1 MYGLRHAVL
10 SALSKFYGAEIVTQ
24 EFHLSATP
32 VGQNDYLVRTE
43 QVAPGV
49 PVAEEL
55 VHWPVAEWLAAAG
68 DLMDDPLQLVLQ
80 GNIAARNSV
89 NLVALG
95 QELYNGLFQGSLRD
109 SWITAQGIAQ
119 NHQQVLRLRLGLK
132 DTRLARLPWEV
143 MHAGDHS
150 GRCLRPLVTGPDITF
165 ARYQTGL
172 APASRLL
179 THNAPTSPEARGVRV
194 LMVISSPND
203 LARLDLLKQEAINL
217 KAELHRQALRV
228 ADGNHYLPEIELT
241 VFDQPSREELTQA
254 LEQGHYHIFHYSGHS
269 NLGANGGQIYLVSK
283 KTGLTETLN
292 GDDLAGLLVNNN
304 IQMAVFNS
312 CLGAYRAKS
321 ETGEDSGERNLTESL
336 VKRGIRSILAMSE
349 RIPDEVALTLTQLFY
364 RNLSQ
369 GYALDLCVSRVRQG
383 LISAYGSQ
391 QMYWALPIL
400 YLQREFDGCLTPQVN
415 LPGYMAT
422 PRGLSELLN
431 QYQPPQETNNYNY
444 SDLGTNS
451 EISLAIDDILNPNFG
466 EETTEVDWL
475 GEDTWGDLV
484 DEIEYDD
491 PSYNEDLAIVS
502 DLFRQLGNPVAKTKE
517 PSIKAELI
525 ADNHHYLSEMQ
536 VSQPKQSLD
545 WENVPTQITPT
556 PLNLEKREVNPQLSP
571 SPVPQQ
577 GNRFHRQKWAA
588 RGGLPLQLL
597 YGLVGASAITIILGI
612 GWWWHQRQAQKSSD
626 IPPIPGQNFA
636 NNQYPRIN
644 LANSATGIVTA
655 TATAQLSQG
664 NLKAGLDAINELLNR
679 GAFTGAETALNLI
692 PAKDTDNPSVNFF
705 RGRLAWQS
713 VQTKNNKY
721 SIDDARRYWARA
733 VEKQPD
739 SLLYNNSLGFA
750 YYAENNLNY
759 ANDAWFKS
767 LSLALKPQESKN
779 SSPMKYPQ
787 IAGEPQALTAY
798 AGLALGLYKSAK
810 SQPADKRQQ
819 YLQEAIKL
827 RQMVIQNAPADFTI
841 ERLSQNW
848 LWTEQAIAD
857 WRLLLQENSP

>member
-1 MYGLRHAVL
+1 VL

-597 YGLVGASAITIILGI
+597 YGLVGASAITIILAI

-626 IPPIPGQNFA
+626 IPPIPGQNFV

>member
-143 MHAGDHS
+143 MHAGDNS

-597 YGLVGASAITIILGI
+597 YGLVGASAITIILAI

-626 IPPIPGQNFA
+626 IPPIPGQNFV

>member
-545 WENVPTQITPT
+545 WENVPNQITPT

-597 YGLVGASAITIILGI
+597 YGLVGASAITIILAI

-626 IPPIPGQNFA
+626 IPPIPGQNFV

>member
-1 MYGLRHAVL
+1 MYGLRHVVL

-32 VGQNDYLVRTE
+32 VGKNDYLVRTE

-68 DLMDDPLQLVLQ
+68 DLMDDPLQSVLQ
-80 GNIAARNSV
+80 GNMVARNSV

-95 QELYNGLFQGSLRD
+95 QDLYNALFQGTLRD

-132 DTRLARLPWEV
+132 DTRLARLPWEI
-143 MHAGDHS
+143 MHAGD
-150 GRCLRPLVTGPDITF
+150 RPLATGPYITF
-165 ARYQTGL
+165 ARYQSGIV
-172 APASRLL
+172 PPSRLP
-179 THNAPTSPEARGVRV
+179 THHLPTSPEARGIRV
-194 LMVISSPND
+194 LMVISAPTD
-203 LARLDLLKQEAINL
+203 LVRLDLLKQEAINL
-217 KAELHRQALRV
+217 KAELHRQTLKV
-228 ADGNHYLPEIELT
+228 ADGNHHLPEIELT
-241 VFDQPSREELTQA
+241 VLDQPGREELTQA
-254 LEQGHYHIFHYSGHS
+254 LEQGHYHILHYSGHS
-269 NLGANGGQIYLVSK
+269 NVGGNGGQIYLVSK
-283 KTGLTETLN
+283 KTGLTETLS

-312 CLGAYRAKS
+312 CLGAYRARS
-321 ETGEDSGERNLTESL
+321 EVAEDSGERNLTESL

-364 RNLSQ
+364 HNLGQ

-415 LPGYMAT
+415 LSGY
-422 PRGLSELLN
+422 SELLKE
-431 QYQPPQETNNYNY
+431 YQPPKPTNSYNY
-444 SDLGTNS
+444 AAVASNIES
-451 EISLAIDDILNPNFG
+451 MMAIDDILNPNFG
-466 EETTEVDWL
+466 QETTEVDWL

-491 PSYNEDLAIVS
+491 PSYNEDSAIVS
-502 DLFRQLGNPVAKTKE
+502 DLFRQLGKPVTKAEE
-517 PSIKAELI
+517 PSMKAELI
-525 ADNHHYLSEMQ
+525 EENHHYQSEMQ
-536 VSQPKQSLD
+536 VAPPKQNLD
-545 WENVPTQITPT
+545 WGNVPTQITPT
-556 PLNLEKREVNPQLSP
+556 PVNFEQREVNPQLSP
-571 SPVPQQ
+571 SPVTPK
-577 GNRFHRQKWAA
+577 GNRFHRTKS
-588 RGGLPLQLL
+588 PLL
-597 YGLVGASAITIILGI
+597 YGLLGAGVITIMVGI

-626 IPPIPGQNFA
+626 VPPIPGENFTS
-636 NNQYPRIN
+636 NQYPRIN
-644 LANSATGIVTA
+644 LASSSTGIVTA

-664 NLKAGLDAINELLNR
+664 NLKSGLDAVNELLNR
-679 GAFTGAETALNLI
+679 GAFAAAETALNLI
-692 PAKDTDNPSVNFF
+692 PVEDAENPSVNFF

-713 VQTKNNKY
+713 VQTNNNKY

-733 VEKQPD
+733 VQNQPD

-767 LSLALKPQESKN
+767 LSLALKPQQNQGSG
-779 SSPMKYPQ
+779 PVKYPQ
-787 IAGEPQALTAY
+787 IAGETEALTAY

-810 SQPADKRQQ
+810 NQPADKGQQ

-857 WRLLLQENSP
+857 WQGLGQAK

>member
-1 MYGLRHAVL
+1 M
-10 SALSKFYGAEIVTQ
+10 TQ

-49 PVAEEL
+49 PLAEEL

-68 DLMDDPLQLVLQ
+68 HLMDDPLQLVLQ
-80 GNIAARNSV
+80 GDMISRNSV
-89 NLVALG
+89 NLVSLG
-95 QELYNGLFQGSLRD
+95 QELYNALFQGTLRD

-143 MHAGDHS
+143 MHAGD
-150 GRCLRPLVTGPDITF
+150 RPLATGPYITF
-165 ARYQTGL
+165 ARYQSGI
-172 APASRLL
+172 APPSRLL
-179 THNAPTSPEARGVRV
+179 SHNLPPSPEARGIKV
-194 LMVISSPND
+194 LMVISSPTD
-203 LARLDLLKQEAINL
+203 LVRLDLLKQEAINL

-228 ADGNHYLPEIELT
+228 VDDHHHHLPEIELT
-241 VFDQPSREELTQA
+241 VLDGPGREELTQA
-254 LEQGHYHIFHYSGHS
+254 LEQGHYHILHYSGHS

-283 KTGLTETLN
+283 KTGLTETLS

-321 ETGEDSGERNLTESL
+321 EALEDSGERNLTESL

-369 GYALDLCVSRVRQG
+369 GYPLDLCVSRVRQG
-383 LISAYGSQ
+383 LISAYGSE

-400 YLQREFDGCLTPQVN
+400 YLQREFDGCLIPKVN
-415 LPGYMAT
+415 LPGYMTT
-422 PRGLSELLN
+422 PSGLSELLN
-431 QYQPPQETNNYNY
+431 EYQPPKQTNSYNY
-444 SDLGTNS
+444 STGASNL
-451 EISLAIDDILNPNFG
+451 EIPLAIDDILNPNLPEDSAG
-466 EETTEVDWL
+466 VDWL

-484 DEIEYDD
+484 DEIEYDN
-491 PSYNEDLAIVS
+491 PSYHEDSAIVS
-502 DLFRQLGNPVAKTKE
+502 DLFRQLGTPVNKTEE
-517 PSIKAELI
+517 PSMKAELI
-525 ADNHHYLSEMQ
+525 PQEHHLSEMQ
-536 VSQPKQSLD
+536 VAQTKQNLD
-545 WENVPTQITPT
+545 WGNVPSQITST
-556 PLNLEKREVNPQLSP
+556 SSNIEKRQVNPQLSP
-571 SPVPQQ
+571 SPVPPQ
-577 GNRFHRQKWAA
+577 GNRSRQTKS
-588 RGGLPLQLL
+588 PLLL
-597 YGLVGASAITIILGI
+597 YGLVGASAISVIVGI
-612 GWWWHQRQAQKSSD
+612 GWWWHQKQAQKSTD
-626 IPPIPGQNFA
+626 VPQIPGQNSQ
-636 NNQYPRIN
+636 NHQYPSIN

-655 TATAQLSQG
+655 TAMAQLSQG

-679 GAFTGAETALNLI
+679 GAFASAETALNLI
-692 PAKDTDNPSVNFF
+692 PAQDAENSSVNFF

-733 VEKQPD
+733 VQNQPD
-739 SLLYNNSLGFA
+739 SLVYNNALGFA

-767 LSLALKPQESKN
+767 LSLALKPQENKS

-787 IAGEPQALTAY
+787 IAGQPEALTAY
-798 AGLALGLYKSAK
+798 AGLALGLYKSANT
-810 SQPADKRQQ
+810 QPPDKRQQ
-819 YLQEAIKL
+819 YLREAIKL

-841 ERLSQNW
+841 EKLSQNW

-857 WRLLLQENSP
+857 WGALLQENSP

>member
-1 MYGLRHAVL
+1 MYGLRHVVL

-80 GNIAARNSV
+80 GNMVARNSV

-95 QELYNGLFQGSLRD
+95 QELYNALFQGTLRD

-132 DTRLARLPWEV
+132 DSRLARLPWEV
-143 MHAGDHS
+143 MHAGD
-150 GRCLRPLVTGPDITF
+150 RPLATGPYITF
-165 ARYQTGL
+165 ARYQTGIV
-172 APASRLL
+172 PGSRLIN
-179 THNAPTSPEARGVRV
+179 HNLPTSPEVRGVRV
-194 LMVISSPND
+194 LMVISSPTD
-203 LARLDLLKQEAINL
+203 LVRLDLLKQEAINL
-217 KAELHRQALRV
+217 KAELHRQALKV
-228 ADGNHYLPEIELT
+228 ADGNHHLPEIELT
-241 VFDQPSREELTQA
+241 VLDQPGREKLTQA
-254 LEQGHYHIFHYSGHS
+254 LEQGHYHILHYSGHS

-283 KTGLTETLN
+283 KTGLTETLS

-312 CLGAYRAKS
+312 CLGAYRARS
-321 ETGEDSGERNLTESL
+321 EAVEDSGERNLTESL

-415 LPGYMAT
+415 LSGY
-422 PRGLSELLN
+422 SELLN
-431 QYQPPQETNNYNY
+431 EYQPPRQTNSYNY
-444 SDLGTNS
+444 SAVASNLENMM
-451 EISLAIDDILNPNFG
+451 AIDDILSPNLG

-491 PSYNEDLAIVS
+491 PSYNEDSAIVS
-502 DLFRQLGNPVAKTKE
+502 DLFRQIGNPVAKTEE
-517 PSIKAELI
+517 PSMRAELI
-525 ADNHHYLSEMQ
+525 PQDHHYLSEMQ
-536 VSQPKQSLD
+536 VTEAK
-545 WENVPTQITPT
+545 ENLNWGNIPTQITPT
-556 PLNLEKREVNPQLSP
+556 SSNIEKRELNSQLSP
-571 SPVPQQ
+571 STVPAK
-577 GNRFHRQKWAA
+577 GNRLQRKKS
-588 RGGLPLQLL
+588 PLLL
-597 YGLVGASAITIILGI
+597 YRLVGVGAITVMVGI
-612 GWWWHQRQAQKSSD
+612 GWWWHQQQVQKSAD
-626 IPPIPGQNFA
+626 VPQIPGQNSP
-636 NNQYPRIN
+636 NNQYPSIN

-664 NLKAGLDAINELLNR
+664 NLKSGLDAVNELLNR
-679 GAFTGAETALNLI
+679 GAFAAAETALNLI
-692 PAKDTDNPSVNFF
+692 PIEDADNPSVNFF

-733 VEKQPD
+733 VKNQPD

-767 LSLALKPQESKN
+767 LSLALNPQQNKT
-779 SSPMKYPQ
+779 SSPVKYPQ
-787 IAGEPQALTAY
+787 IAGDTQALTAY

-810 SQPADKRQQ
+810 SQPPEKRQQ

-857 WRLLLQENSP
+857 WRSLDQAK

>member
-1 MYGLRHAVL
+1 MYGLRHVVL
-10 SALSKFYGAEIVTQ
+10 SALSKFYGAEVVTQ

-55 VHWPVAEWLAAAG
+55 VHWPVAEWLTAAG
-68 DLMDDPLQLVLQ
+68 DLMDDPLQSVLQ
-80 GNIAARNSV
+80 GNMVARNSV

-95 QELYNGLFQGSLRD
+95 QDLYNALFQGTLRD

-132 DTRLARLPWEV
+132 DTRLARLPWEI
-143 MHAGDHS
+143 MHAGD
-150 GRCLRPLVTGPDITF
+150 RPLATGPYITF
-165 ARYQTGL
+165 ARYQSGI
-172 APASRLL
+172 APPSRLP
-179 THNAPTSPEARGVRV
+179 THNLPMSPEARGIRV
-194 LMVISSPND
+194 LMVISAPTD
-203 LARLDLLKQEAINL
+203 LVRLDLLKQEAINL
-217 KAELHRQALRV
+217 KAELRRQALKV
-228 ADGNHYLPEIELT
+228 ADGNHHLPEIELT
-241 VFDQPSREELTQA
+241 VLDQPGREELTQA
-254 LEQGHYHIFHYSGHS
+254 LEQGHYHILHYSGHS
-269 NLGANGGQIYLVSK
+269 NLGGNGGQIYLVSK

-304 IQMAVFNS
+304 IQVAVFNS
-312 CLGAYRAKS
+312 CLGAYRARS
-321 ETGEDSGERNLTESL
+321 EVAEDSGERNLTESL

-349 RIPDEVALTLTQLFY
+349 RIPDEVALTLTQLLY
-364 RNLSQ
+364 RNLGQ

-415 LPGYMAT
+415 LSGY
-422 PRGLSELLN
+422 SELLN
-431 QYQPPQETNNYNY
+431 EYQPPKLTNSDNY
-444 SDLGTNS
+444 SAVASNLEN
-451 EISLAIDDILNPNFG
+451 IMAIDDILNPNFA
-466 EETTEVDWL
+466 EERTEIDWL

-491 PSYNEDLAIVS
+491 PSYNEDSAIVS
-502 DLFRQLGNPVAKTKE
+502 DLFRQLGNPVAKPEE
-517 PSIKAELI
+517 PSMKAELI
-525 ADNHHYLSEMQ
+525 EESHHYQSEMQ
-536 VSQPKQSLD
+536 VAPTKQNLD

-556 PLNLEKREVNPQLSP
+556 PLNFEKREVNPQLSP
-571 SPVPQQ
+571 SPVTPK
-577 GNRFHRQKWAA
+577 GNRSYWMKS
-588 RGGLPLQLL
+588 PLLL
-597 YGLVGASAITIILGI
+597 YGLVGAGVITIIVGI

-626 IPPIPGQNFA
+626 VPPIPGENFTS
-636 NNQYPRIN
+636 NQYPPIN
-644 LANSATGIVTA
+644 LANSSTGIVTA

-664 NLKAGLDAINELLNR
+664 NLKSGLDAINELLNR
-679 GAFTGAETALNLI
+679 GAFTAAETALNLI
-692 PAKDTDNPSVNFF
+692 PVQDAENPSVNFF
-705 RGRLAWQS
+705 RGRLAWQL

-733 VEKQPD
+733 VQNQPD

-750 YYAENNLNY
+750 YYGEDNLNY

-767 LSLALKPQESKN
+767 LSLALKPQQN
-779 SSPMKYPQ
+779 QGSSPMKYPQ
-787 IAGEPQALTAY
+787 IAGEPEALTAY
-798 AGLALGLYKSAK
+798 AGLALGLYKSAN

-819 YLQEAIKL
+819 YLREAIKL

-857 WRLLLQENSP
+857 WQSLGQAK

>member
-1 MYGLRHAVL
+1 MYGLRHVVL

-32 VGQNDYLVRTE
+32 VGKNDYLVRTE

-55 VHWPVAEWLAAAG
+55 VHWPVAEWLTAAG
-68 DLMDDPLQLVLQ
+68 DLMDDPLQSVLQ
-80 GNIAARNSV
+80 GNMVARNSV

-95 QELYNGLFQGSLRD
+95 QDLYNALFQGTLRD

-132 DTRLARLPWEV
+132 DTRLARLPWEI
-143 MHAGDHS
+143 MHAGD
-150 GRCLRPLVTGPDITF
+150 RPLATGPYITF
-165 ARYQTGL
+165 ARYQSGI
-172 APASRLL
+172 APPSRLP
-179 THNAPTSPEARGVRV
+179 THNLPPSPEARGIRV
-194 LMVISSPND
+194 LMVISAPTD
-203 LARLDLLKQEAINL
+203 LVRLDLLKQEAINL
-217 KAELHRQALRV
+217 KAELHRQTLKM
-228 ADGNHYLPEIELT
+228 ADGNHHLPEIELT
-241 VFDQPSREELTQA
+241 VLDQPGREELTQA
-254 LEQGHYHIFHYSGHS
+254 LEQGHYHILHYSGHS
-269 NLGANGGQIYLVSK
+269 NLGGNGGQIYLVSK

-312 CLGAYRAKS
+312 CLGAYRARS
-321 ETGEDSGERNLTESL
+321 EVAEDSGERNLTASL

-364 RNLSQ
+364 RNLGQ

-415 LPGYMAT
+415 LSGY
-422 PRGLSELLN
+422 SELLRG
-431 QYQPPQETNNYNY
+431 YQPPQPTNSYNY
-444 SDLGTNS
+444 SAVASNL
-451 EISLAIDDILNPNFG
+451 ESLMAIDDILNPNFG

-484 DEIEYDD
+484 DEIEDD
-491 PSYNEDLAIVS
+491 DSSYNEDSAIVS
-502 DLFRQLGNPVAKTKE
+502 DLFRQLGNPVTKAEE
-517 PSIKAELI
+517 PSMKAELI
-525 ADNHHYLSEMQ
+525 EENHHYQSEMQ
-536 VSQPKQSLD
+536 VAPTKQNLD
-545 WENVPTQITPT
+545 WGNVPTQITPT
-556 PLNLEKREVNPQLSP
+556 PLKFGRREVNPRLSP
-571 SPVPQQ
+571 SPVTPK
-577 GNRFHRQKWAA
+577 GHPFHRIKS
-588 RGGLPLQLL
+588 PLSL
-597 YGLVGASAITIILGI
+597 YGLVGAGVITIIVGI

-626 IPPIPGQNFA
+626 VPPIPGENFTS
-636 NNQYPRIN
+636 NQYPPIN
-644 LANSATGIVTA
+644 LANSSTGIVTA
-655 TATAQLSQG
+655 MATAQLSQG
-664 NLKAGLDAINELLNR
+664 NLKSGLDAVNELLNR
-679 GAFTGAETALNLI
+679 GAFTAAETALNLI
-692 PAKDTDNPSVNFF
+692 PVQDAENPSVNFF
-705 RGRLAWQS
+705 RGRLAWQF

-733 VEKQPD
+733 VQNQPD

-767 LSLALKPQESKN
+767 LSLALKPQQNQGSGLI
-779 SSPMKYPQ
+779 KYPQ
-787 IAGEPQALTAY
+787 IAGEPEALTAY

-810 SQPADKRQQ
+810 NQPAEKRRQ

-827 RQMVIQNAPADFTI
+827 RQMVIQNAPANFTI

-857 WRLLLQENSP
+857 WQSLGQAK

>member
-80 GNIAARNSV
+80 GNMAARNSV

-95 QELYNGLFQGSLRD
+95 QELYNALFQGSLRD

-143 MHAGDHS
+143 MHAGDNG

-179 THNAPTSPEARGVRV
+179 THNIPTSSEARGVRV
-194 LMVISSPND
+194 LMVISSPTD

-241 VFDQPSREELTQA
+241 VLDGPGREELTQS
-254 LEQGHYHIFHYSGHS
+254 LEQGNYHIFHYSGHS

-369 GYALDLCVSRVRQG
+369 GYALDLCISRVRQG

-400 YLQREFDGCLTPQVN
+400 YLQREFDGYLTPQVN
-415 LPGYMAT
+415 LSGHIAT

-444 SDLGTNS
+444 SDLGTS
-451 EISLAIDDILNPNFG
+451 PEISLAIDDILNPNFG
-466 EETTEVDWL
+466 EEITEVDWL

-491 PSYNEDLAIVS
+491 PSYNEDSAIVS
-502 DLFRQLGNPVAKTKE
+502 DLFRQLGNPVTKTEE
-517 PSIKAELI
+517 PRMKAELI

-536 VSQPKQSLD
+536 VSQPQQNLD
-545 WENVPTQITPT
+545 WGNVPTQITPT
-556 PLNLEKREVNPQLSP
+556 PLNLEQREVNPQLSP
-571 SPVPQQ
+571 SLVPQQ

-588 RGGLPLQLL
+588 RGGLPLLLL

-655 TATAQLSQG
+655 MATTQLSQG

-692 PAKDTDNPSVNFF
+692 PAQDTDNPSVNFF

-739 SLLYNNSLGFA
+739 SLLYSNSLGFA

-767 LSLALKPQESKN
+767 LNLALKPQENKN

-787 IAGEPQALTAY
+787 IAGEPEALTAY